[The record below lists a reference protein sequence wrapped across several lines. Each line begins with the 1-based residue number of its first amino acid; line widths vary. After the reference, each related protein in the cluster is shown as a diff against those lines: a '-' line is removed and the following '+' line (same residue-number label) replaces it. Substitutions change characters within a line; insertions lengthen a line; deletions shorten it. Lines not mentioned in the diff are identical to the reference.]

1 MVFFSSSS
9 QIKTD
14 IIRQS
19 GFSERNKCHFVC
31 EYTYE
36 SHNVSGG
43 AGLKVCCY
51 EQVVRAHPQ
60 VAGKLVTAQRAAYL
74 QAGLQVGPAVSPGLE
89 KKQEV
94 INSIEV

>member
-1 MVFFSSSS
+1 MSLCVW
-9 QIKTD
+9 I
-14 IIRQS
+14 
-19 GFSERNKCHFVC
+19 
-31 EYTYE
+31 YE

-94 INSIEV
+94 INSIEVWIMLKTRMETNRRRSMT